1 MLTPKN
7 ARGMV
12 NYVRKCMYFHP
23 NSWEE
28 CMCIPWDMPRPDKV
42 PSEICDSSG
51 NRCFY
56 SKMKNHTYSSESCNC
71 YPKCET
77 VQYSYVEKQSPI
89 AVKRECGKSSR
100 GFQYTASRKIAK
112 SVPFM
117 ASVFKRLSDYDPL
130 KGPFD
135 VYKELNDQ
143 LILREWCEESF
154 MKDISII
161 EVQIEGQSHITMK
174 QSLRH
179 PISSK
184 IGELGGTLGVFTG
197 FSFMALV
204 EILYWIGLTL
214 KIMFGKMNKQYFGPF
229 SMPFSSKTQIV

>member
-1 MLTPKN
+1 MK
-7 ARGMV
+7 
-12 NYVRKCMYFHP
+12 YVVLRY
-23 NSWEE
+23 SREE
-28 CMCIPWDMPRPDKV
+28 CMCIPWDMPKPDNAKAQ
-42 PSEICDSSG
+42 ICDSSG

-77 VQYSYVEKQSPI
+77 VQYSYGEKQSPI

-100 GFQYTASRKIAK
+100 GFQYTASRKIAN

-117 ASVFKRLSDYDPL
+117 VSAFKKLSDHDPL

-135 VYKELNDQ
+135 VYKELNAQ
-143 LILREWCEESF
+143 SMLREWCEESF

-197 FSFMALV
+197 FSFVALV
-204 EILYWIGLTL
+204 EIVYWMCLTL
-214 KIMFGKMNKQYFGPF
+214 KLVVCRMKKNYFGPF
-229 SMPFSSKTQIV
+229 WKQYSSSEQV